1 MNKFI
6 RLSVK
11 SVFVLLC
18 MLSVSN
24 VSAEVNCSKA
34 ENDIAVLEKEKEDND
49 DRIAKGI
56 FSVLP
61 IGLALNIVQSAGES
75 KEEKMDAK
83 DYDAKL
89 TARIDE
95 IKQECDIK

>member
-6 RLSVK
+6 QSSVK
-11 SVFVLLC
+11 TVFVTLC

-24 VSAEVNCSKA
+24 VYAEVNCSKA
-34 ENDIAVLEKEKEDND
+34 DSDIAILEKEKKDND

-61 IGLALNIVQSAGES
+61 IGLAMNIVQSAGES
-75 KEEKMDAK
+75 KEDKMDAK

-89 TARIDE
+89 SARIAE
-95 IKQECDIK
+95 IKKACDIK